1 MTGIRARDLGIRIG
15 HGVPGQL
22 NAITDVPGVRVGHS
36 NVRET
41 LANNRVACT
50 GVTVVQPREH
60 QARNAPCFAG
70 VHVLNG
76 NGDATGLEW
85 IREAG
90 FLTTPIAITNT
101 HSVGL
106 VRDELIRAEREAL
119 SSDDSVYWCMPVVM
133 ETYDGLLN
141 DINGFHV
148 RKEHVDQALQ
158 NARSGLPEEGGV
170 GGGSGMIS
178 HEFKGGI
185 GTASRRLDAAA
196 GGWTVGAL
204 VQANHGKRESLVVQ
218 GCPVGRHLP
227 HEVVASPFK
236 ARALPQPGMGSIV
249 VILATDAP
257 LLPHQCRRLAQR
269 ASLGIARSGGG
280 TEDSSGDIFLA
291 FSTGNSNLPVT
302 NYATQGPLVTSIHML
317 NLDHISPLFE
327 AAAEAV
333 EEAII
338 NALVAGKDVV
348 GNMGNQVSGIPHDR
362 LLAAMRSCGWQPA
375 AS

>member
-1 MTGIRARDLGIRIG
+1 MMKARARDLGIRIG
-15 HGVPGQL
+15 HGLPGPL
-22 NAITDVPGVRVGHS
+22 NAITDVAGVRVGHS
-36 NVRET
+36 DVRQT
-41 LANNRVACT
+41 LAGHREAHT
-50 GVTVVQPREH
+50 GVTVVQPRASL
-60 QARNAPCFAG
+60 ARNSPCFAG

-76 NGDATGLEW
+76 NGDATGFEW

-90 FLTTPIAITNT
+90 LLTTPIGITNT

-106 VRDELIRAEREAL
+106 VRDALIRAEHEAL
-119 SSDDSVYWCMPVVM
+119 PNDESMYWCMPVVM

-148 RKEHVDQALQ
+148 QAQHVQQALAS
-158 NARSGLPEEGGV
+158 ARGGLPAEGGV
-170 GGGSGMIS
+170 GGGSGMVC

-185 GTASRRLDAAA
+185 GTASRRLGSNA
-196 GGWTVGAL
+196 GAWTVGAL
-204 VQANHGKRESLVVQ
+204 VQANHGKRQSLVVQ
-218 GCPVGRHLP
+218 GYPVGRNIP

-236 ARALPQPGMGSIV
+236 SHALPHPGMGSIV
-249 VILATDAP
+249 VVLATDAP

-302 NYATQGPLVTSIHML
+302 NYAKQGPLITSINML

-333 EEAII
+333 EEAIV
-338 NALVAGKDVV
+338 NALVAGSDVV
-348 GNMGNQVSGIPHDR
+348 GNLGNRVHALPHER
-362 LLAAMRSCGWQPA
+362 LFSAMRSYGWQPH
-375 AS
+375 